1 MHRILPQRAL
11 VELPRAACPDHPLAG
26 RRRGHFGLGGPAR
39 APPGGVRQGR
49 TGGGG
54 PLHGGVTARLAPC
67 QARRAATAAARAA
80 GGTGAAAGLDRRVR
94 GAVPLAG
101 RRAPPA
107 DERPQLLHDQVTVRV
122 AAIDIGTNSTR
133 LLVADA
139 DGGTLREVERLLEI
153 TRLGDRVDADGEL
166 AEASMQRVET
176 CVARYAERAR
186 ELDASMPLAVA
197 TSAVRDA
204 ANGAEF
210 MQRLEQRCGVR
221 TRVLTGEQEARLTL
235 RGVVSGRTLSGAVVV
250 CDIGGGS
257 TELIAGDDGRVD
269 FAVSL
274 NLGCVRMSERHLH
287 SDPPTAEEVAALRR
301 EAAGMLPG
309 DVPAGSLIGVAGTI
323 TTLATIDLGLDE
335 EIPERVDGHELSAE
349 AVAAQLQRL
358 AALPLQGR
366 RPGGGV
372 VPGRGAAIAGGAP
385 VLAGGLRP
393 PGAGGPTRW
402 ARGIPPGAAP

>member
-1 MHRILPQRAL
+1 
-11 VELPRAACPDHPLAG
+11 
-26 RRRGHFGLGGPAR
+26 
-39 APPGGVRQGR
+39 
-49 TGGGG
+49 
-54 PLHGGVTARLAPC
+54 
-67 QARRAATAAARAA
+67 
-80 GGTGAAAGLDRRVR
+80 
-94 GAVPLAG
+94 
-101 RRAPPA
+101 
-107 DERPQLLHDQVTVRV
+107 VTVRV

-139 DGGTLREVERLLEI
+139 DGEALREMERLLEI

-166 AEASMQRVET
+166 AEASMRRVET

-235 RGVVSGRTLSGAVVV
+235 RGVVSGRALSGAVVV

-257 TELIAGDDGRVD
+257 TELIAGEDGRVG

-287 SDPPTAEEVAALRR
+287 SDPPTADEVAALRR

-349 AVAAQLQRL
+349 AVAAQLERL
-358 AALPLQGR
+358 AALPLQER
-366 RPGGGV
+366 RQVRGLMPERASTIVAGSAILAELLRHLGAERLTV
-372 VPGRGAAIAGGAP
+372 CERDILHGAA
-385 VLAGGLRP
+385 LE
-393 PGAGGPTRW
+393 
-402 ARGIPPGAAP
+402 AADQAS